1 MDNAIK
7 YYNLLTNKY
16 RVMDTI
22 SLIVQKNVAC
32 VHSQQISELHAF
44 RLWLP
49 NSENYLLGEFL
60 GQTLSLADW
69 CRLYY
74 FILANARIFYFGF
87 MPEYFTLTNARIFY
101 FGYNY
106 TR

>member
-32 VHSQQISELHAF
+32 VHSQQIPELHAF
-44 RLWLP
+44 RLWMI
-49 NSENYLLGEFL
+49 NTKE
-60 GQTLSLADW
+60 
-69 CRLYY
+69 
-74 FILANARIFYFGF
+74 
-87 MPEYFTLTNARIFY
+87 
-101 FGYNY
+101 
-106 TR
+106 